1 MEYTSLGSTGM
12 SVSKIA
18 LGCMSFGS
26 GEPWMLD
33 GDDAHELIER
43 AIDLGVNFFD
53 TANVYSN
60 GESEKL
66 LGDVLGE
73 YDRDEQVVATKVR
86 FSYGDSHPNAD
97 GLSRKTIEQELQH
110 SLDRLGMET
119 IDLYQTHR
127 VDPETPIETTLRAM
141 DELLSRG
148 KIRHIGTSSMW
159 AHQLAERL
167 QTAERLDLPRFET
180 MQNHYHPAYREDE
193 RDLLPITDRENMGVI
208 PWGPL
213 GQGFLARPFDQLE
226 ATERGDPENYH
237 NPTPEYA
244 EGGGKEINERI
255 QELAAENG
263 VTMAQIALAWQFENE
278 YVTAPIVGT
287 TSIQHLEEAVE
298 ALEIDLTDSEMAYL
312 EAPYEP
318 QSVMAID

>member
-1 MEYTSLGSTGM
+1 MEYTTLGSTGM

-18 LGCMSFGS
+18 LGCMSFGT

-33 GDDAHELIER
+33 GEDARELIER

-60 GESEKL
+60 GESERI
-66 LGDVLGE
+66 LGDVLSE

-127 VDPETPIETTLRAM
+127 VDPETPVETTLRTM
-141 DELLSRG
+141 DDLISRG

-167 QTAERLDLPRFET
+167 RMAERLDLPRFET

-226 ATERGDPENYH
+226 TTERGDPENYH
-237 NPTPEYA
+237 NPTPEYVK
-244 EGGGKEINERI
+244 GGGKEINARV
-255 QELAAENG
+255 QELAEEKG
-263 VTMAQIALAWQFENE
+263 VTMAQIALAWQFEND

-287 TSIQHLEEAVE
+287 TSIQHLEEAVQ
-298 ALEIDLTDSEMAYL
+298 ALEIDLTDSEMEYL

-318 QSVMAID
+318 QPVMAID

>member
-1 MEYTSLGSTGM
+1 MEYTTLGSTGM

-18 LGCMSFGS
+18 LGCMSFGT

-33 GDDAHELIER
+33 GDDARELIER

-60 GESEKL
+60 GESEAI

-86 FSYGDSHPNAD
+86 FSYGESHPNAD

-127 VDPETPIETTLRAM
+127 VDPETPIETTLRTM
-141 DELLSRG
+141 DDLISRG

-167 QTAERLDLPRFET
+167 RTAERLDLPRFET

-193 RDLLPITDRENMGVI
+193 RDLLPITERENMGVI

-213 GQGFLARPFDQLE
+213 GQGFLARPFDRLE

-237 NPTPEYA
+237 NPTPEYV
-244 EGGGKEINERI
+244 EGGGKEINERV
-255 QELAAENG
+255 QELAEEKG

-298 ALEIDLTDSEMAYL
+298 ALEIDLTDSEMNYL
-312 EAPYEP
+312 DAPYEP
-318 QSVMAID
+318 QPVMAID